1 MTGQVTR
8 VADTEEHRLSH
19 VIQKFYLSAHA
30 GHTLIYIRTAPGHD
44 SPQRWVRRCDACV
57 DMWSLQTTTTTL
69 VGTQHHHGKKRN
81 PSQHVSH
88 MSSFA
93 GETKTL
99 IYWPPSKVDGSID
112 GWMDVRL
119 VGWLNMYLFIHS
131 LTHST
136 TTPAMGHGQRY
147 CIPRREIHSRIL
159 ELLHMDRRITGRYQV

>member
-30 GHTLIYIRTAPGHD
+30 GHTLIYIRTGLGHD

-57 DMWSLQTTTTTL
+57 DMWSLQTTTRTL

-93 GETKTL
+93 GGETKTL

-136 TTPAMGHGQRY
+136 TTAPAMEHGQR
-147 CIPRREIHSRIL
+147 
-159 ELLHMDRRITGRYQV
+159 